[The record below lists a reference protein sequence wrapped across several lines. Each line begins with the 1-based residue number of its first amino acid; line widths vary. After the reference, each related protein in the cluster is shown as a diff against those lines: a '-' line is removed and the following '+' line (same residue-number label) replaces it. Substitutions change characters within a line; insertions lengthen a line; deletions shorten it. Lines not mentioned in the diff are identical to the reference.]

1 MPIRCWFDNVQHRNI
16 DDMNNWDML
25 VRGAHCKLMF
35 IWYCTTPY
43 LWIHINTAL
52 NLRYLSMKHRSLD
65 SFVLFLV
72 GLQSIL
78 NSKLM
83 YFTYVYISE
92 ARSSAKYRN
101 FSKTP
106 DTFYFTQRTTAQ
118 GSKFMYLAF
127 DRAISLFK

>member
-16 DDMNNWDML
+16 DDVNNWDML

-52 NLRYLSMKHRSLD
+52 NLRYSTPQCGKYRWNIVHWTFL
-65 SFVLFLV
+65 VLFLV

-78 NSKLM
+78 YSQLI

-92 ARSSAKYRN
+92 ARTSAKYPN
-101 FSKTP
+101 FSQTP
-106 DTFYFTQRTTAQ
+106 ETFYFTQKNHSARIKVHVP
-118 GSKFMYLAF
+118 S
-127 DRAISLFK
+127 I